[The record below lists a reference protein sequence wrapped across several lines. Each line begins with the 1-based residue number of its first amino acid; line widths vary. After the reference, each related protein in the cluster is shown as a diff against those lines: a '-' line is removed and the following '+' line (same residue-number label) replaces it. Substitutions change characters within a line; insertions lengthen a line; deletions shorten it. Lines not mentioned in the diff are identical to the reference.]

1 MKNCVILFK
10 SAILLALLSG
20 CDNAGS
26 QAKQDANTLSTYVDS
41 VNQTT
46 PNYTT
51 ASWAAIDDGYQA
63 RLAELNATEAELNEA
78 GKKKLQESKD
88 QYETMKVAYTAKI
101 KEIKGKEAAVKEAA
115 NDYRSI
121 LRNSLFGQGKLGS
134 DMQFKFVTANNAL
147 SVYDNFV
154 NTVAD
159 HKKDYTREDWDE
171 IKVLYEA
178 LDTRKNEIEKDLDGK
193 DNRKIAGLKIR
204 FATIK
209 ATHRGGSK
217 GTENREAKEN

>member
-1 MKNCVILFK
+1 MKTCVILFQ
-10 SAILLALLSG
+10 SAILLALLPA

-26 QAKQDANTLSTYVDS
+26 EAKQDANTLSTYVDS
-41 VNQTT
+41 VNQTS
-46 PNYTT
+46 PQYTS

-63 RLAELNATEAELNEA
+63 RLAELGATEAELNEA
-78 GKKKLQESKD
+78 EKKKLQESKD
-88 QYETMKVAYTAKI
+88 QYETLKVAYTAKI
-101 KEIKGKEAAVKEAA
+101 KEVTDKETAAKETAK
-115 NDYRSI
+115 DYRSR

-134 DMQFKFVTANNAL
+134 DMQFSYVNAKNAL

-159 HKKDYTREDWDE
+159 NKKTYTREDWDE

-209 ATHRGGSK
+209 ATQRGGSK
-217 GTENREAKEN
+217 GTENREAKDN